1 MQTIL
6 YSTAAGFVH
15 SKWQNSLRRLGG
27 AQRHRQN
34 QLRQLQ
40 TGNQN
45 KTPDCRPQRLAKYL
59 RLVAAAM
66 VFFAL
71 ASCQKDQRERIFEM
85 DYPNIPFSIPAGLSP
100 GPVPRALV
108 LDDFSSNLRY
118 YLTTYNTDTSAIG
131 AILPLSANI
140 RALDDTDLDFIQ
152 EVSVRICP
160 QGSNSCTPADEV
172 FYINDLQRN
181 RIGSQIRLLPTLVNA
196 KRNLSKERFKLEIW
210 FYLYDLSPYSIPC
223 RLDMRFEAVR

>member
-1 MQTIL
+1 MQMIRSISRT
-6 YSTAAGFVH
+6 TKAGIAD
-15 SKWQNSLRRLGG
+15 SAQARRR
-27 AQRHRQN
+27 A
-34 QLRQLQ
+34 
-40 TGNQN
+40 
-45 KTPDCRPQRLAKYL
+45 PQRVLKSL
-59 RLVAAAM
+59 WLAAAAIGFL
-66 VFFAL
+66 VL
-71 ASCQKDQRERIFEM
+71 VSCQKDQRERIFEM

-100 GPVPRALV
+100 GPIPRALV
-108 LDDFSSNLRY
+108 LDNFSSNLRY
-118 YLTTYNTDTSAIG
+118 YLTTYSTDTSAIG

-140 RALDDTDLDFIQ
+140 RSLDDTDLDFIQ

-160 QGSNSCTPADEV
+160 QGSGACTPADEV

-210 FYLYDLSPYSIPC
+210 FYLYDLSPYAIPC

>member
-1 MQTIL
+1 MML
-6 YSTAAGFVH
+6 
-15 SKWQNSLRRLGG
+15 L
-27 AQRHRQN
+27 
-34 QLRQLQ
+34 
-40 TGNQN
+40 
-45 KTPDCRPQRLAKYL
+45 
-59 RLVAAAM
+59 
-66 VFFAL
+66 AL
-71 ASCQKDQRERIFEM
+71 AACQKDQRERIFEM

-100 GPVPRALV
+100 GPIPRALV

-118 YLTTYNTDTSAIG
+118 YLTTYSTDTSAIG

-160 QGSNSCTPADEV
+160 QGSKGCTPADEV

-210 FYLYDLSPYSIPC
+210 FYLYDLSPYAIPC

>member
-1 MQTIL
+1 MAKTSFNKKTGKMQMIQSISRTPK
-6 YSTAAGFVH
+6 AGIANPNHTLGWVPKGSVKFF
-15 SKWQNSLRRLGG
+15 RLIS
-27 AQRHRQN
+27 
-34 QLRQLQ
+34 
-40 TGNQN
+40 
-45 KTPDCRPQRLAKYL
+45 
-59 RLVAAAM
+59 AAM
-66 VFFAL
+66 VFLAL

-100 GPVPRALV
+100 GLVPRALV

-118 YLTTYNTDTSAIG
+118 YLTTFQTDTSAIG

-160 QGSNSCTPADEV
+160 QGSGACTPADEV

-210 FYLYDLSPYSIPC
+210 FYLYDLSPYTIPC